1 MFNATLVNDPF
12 GDPGVY
18 VELKYRHAA
27 VLFDLGDLHLLA
39 PRKILKVT
47 HIFVSHTHMDHFIG
61 FDHLLRLCLGRD
73 RHIHLFGPPG
83 IHEQVEHKLM
93 AYTWN
98 LVENYANNFTLLVT
112 EAGPERITS
121 RRYCCRTAFKP
132 ETVDDREHR
141 GGVLVDDRLF
151 SVRSCLLDHKIPCL
165 AYRLEGKTRVN
176 IMKNAL
182 QEMGLPV
189 GAWLIDLKDHI
200 AQGDG
205 AATPVRVWWRDAGRE
220 IHERIVPLGELQANC
235 VKITEGQKITYVT
248 DAVWSEENTRKIVGL
263 ADGADMLF
271 IEAPFLH
278 DEAENAA
285 KKYHLTALQAGTL
298 ARMARVKRMI
308 LFHFS
313 PKYKGGGGD
322 LIIKEATEAFGGQE
336 RAI

>member
-1 MFNATLVNDPF
+1 
-12 GDPGVY
+12 
-18 VELKYRHAA
+18 
-27 VLFDLGDLHLLA
+27 
-39 PRKILKVT
+39 
-47 HIFVSHTHMDHFIG
+47 MDHFIG

-83 IHEQVEHKLM
+83 IHEQVEHKLK

-112 EAGPERITS
+112 EASPERIAS
-121 RRYCCRTAFKP
+121 KRYCCRTAFTP
-132 ETVDDREHR
+132 EAAEERETT
-141 GGVLVDDRLF
+141 GGLLVDDRLF
-151 SVRSCLLDHKIPCL
+151 SVRSSFLNHRIPCL
-165 AYRLEGKTRVN
+165 AFRLEGKTRVN

-200 AQGDG
+200 TRGDG
-205 AATPVRVWWRDAGRE
+205 AATPVRVWWRDSGRQ
-220 IHERIVPLGELQANC
+220 IHERLVPLGELQAKC

-248 DAVWSEENTRKIVGL
+248 DAIWNAENIRKIVEL
-263 ADGADMLF
+263 ADDSDILF

-278 DEAENAA
+278 EEAENAA

-298 ARMARVKRMI
+298 ARSARVKRVI

-313 PKYKGGGGD
+313 PKYKRSGE
-322 LIIKEATEAFGGQE
+322 LLTKEATEAFRGQE
-336 RAI
+336 RTI

>member
-1 MFNATLVNDPF
+1 MFNAALINNPF

-39 PRKILKVT
+39 PRKILKIT

-121 RRYCCRTAFKP
+121 RRYCCRTAFVP
-132 ETVDDREHR
+132 ERIEDRANSK
-141 GGVLVDDRLF
+141 GLLVDDRLF
-151 SVRSCLLDHKIPCL
+151 SVKSCFLDHRIPCL
-165 AYRLEGKTRVN
+165 AFRLEGKTRVN

-200 AQGDG
+200 SRGDS
-205 AATPVRVWWRDAGRE
+205 AETPVRVWWRDPDRKM
-220 IHERIVPLGELQANC
+220 HEKLVPLGELQAKC

-248 DAVWSEENTRKIVGL
+248 DAVWSQENASKVIEL
-263 ADGADMLF
+263 ADGSDMLF
-271 IEAPFLH
+271 IEAPFLN

-285 KKYHLTALQAGTL
+285 KKYHLTASQAGAL
-298 ARMARVKRMI
+298 ARSARVKRMI

-313 PKYKGGGGD
+313 PKYKEGGGE
-322 LIIKEATEAFGGQE
+322 LIMKEAAEAFRGQE